1 MNCGS
6 YQNLISAFLDGE
18 LDTETWAAV
27 EEHMASCVDC
37 SSVYGDFS
45 AILEFCGESLSDE
58 KGPSNSHALWCRIN
72 NVIESEVVEPEGSE
86 SDEFGPPSRR
96 SFWHDTMN
104 MSAGQIASVVMGVA
118 LVSSLLTVVA
128 FKNYV
133 SALETIS
140 GTDVQP
146 TVFEKVLAQLGV
158 SEDAAAKNERRI
170 REQKDAIEYWKSRVE
185 VRRASW
191 NDETRLVFDRNLGEI
206 DKAVREYSRL
216 LQENPRDT
224 ISNEMLDSA
233 LKEKMELLREF
244 SEL

>member
-18 LDTETWAAV
+18 LDAETWAAV
-27 EEHMASCVDC
+27 EDHMTSCEDC
-37 SSVYGDFS
+37 SSVYSDFS
-45 AILEFCGESLSDE
+45 AILEFCGESLADE

-72 NVIESEVVEPEGSE
+72 NVIESEVADPQGSQAE
-86 SDEFGPPSRR
+86 EFDLPPRR
-96 SFWHDTMN
+96 GFWHDTMN
-104 MSAGQIASVVMGVA
+104 MSAGQIASVIMGVA

-128 FKNYV
+128 FKNYI
-133 SALETIS
+133 SASEAVTGADI
-140 GTDVQP
+140 QP
-146 TVFEKVLAQLGV
+146 TVFEKVLAQLGMA
-158 SEDAAAKNERRI
+158 EDAGSRNERRI
-170 REQKDAIEYWKSRVE
+170 REQKEAIEYWKSRVE

-206 DKAVREYSRL
+206 DKAVTEYSRL
-216 LQENPRDT
+216 LQENPQDT